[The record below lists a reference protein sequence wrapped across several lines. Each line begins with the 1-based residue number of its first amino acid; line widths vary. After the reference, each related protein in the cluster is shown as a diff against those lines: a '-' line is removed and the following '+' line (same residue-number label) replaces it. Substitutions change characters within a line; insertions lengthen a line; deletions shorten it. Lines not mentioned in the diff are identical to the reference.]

1 MRVFTE
7 AQRFTQWWLSVILI
21 ATFAIVL
28 VTSYNTYQEIA
39 KDSNAVLSLIASNI
53 ITPLVILLIYGLK
66 LKTKINEQGVF
77 YGFWPFHLKMKNIA
91 WSQIEKIYVREYNPI
106 LEYGGWGYK
115 FSFNKRGKAYT
126 TKGNIGIQIEF
137 KDGKKMLLGT
147 QKRVEA
153 ESVINSYKYI

>member
-21 ATFAIVL
+21 AVFAVVL
-28 VTSYNTYQEIA
+28 VTSYNSYQEIA
-39 KDSNAVLSLIASNI
+39 KDSNAALGLIASNI
-53 ITPLVILLIYGLK
+53 ITALVIFSIYGLK
-66 LKTKINEQGVF
+66 LKTKINEQGIF

-91 WSQIEKIYVREYNPI
+91 WIQIEKIYVREYNPI

-115 FSFNKRGKAYT
+115 FSFNKHGKAYT

-147 QKRVEA
+147 QKKVEV
-153 ESVINSYKYI
+153 ESIINTYKNI